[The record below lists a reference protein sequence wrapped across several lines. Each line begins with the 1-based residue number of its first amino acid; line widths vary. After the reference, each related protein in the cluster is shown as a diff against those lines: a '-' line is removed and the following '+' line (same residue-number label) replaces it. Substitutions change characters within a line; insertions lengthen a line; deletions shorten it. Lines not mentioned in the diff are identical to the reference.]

1 MARVVVVGNREK
13 FQDVMAKINRTSWS
27 SATYDTAQEAAEFVS
42 KNPVAMIVFDTTVP
56 EPDQALVRE
65 ALGERAETV
74 EFIILDPS
82 KDSEVDRLMAKLK
95 GGS

>member
-42 KNPVAMIVFDTTVP
+42 KNPVAMIVFDTTLS
-56 EPDQALVRE
+56 EPDQALVME
-65 ALGERAETV
+65 ALGDRAKTI
-74 EFIILDPS
+74 EFVTLDP
-82 KDSEVDRLMAKLK
+82 AKEDDVAALIAKMK
-95 GGS
+95 GG